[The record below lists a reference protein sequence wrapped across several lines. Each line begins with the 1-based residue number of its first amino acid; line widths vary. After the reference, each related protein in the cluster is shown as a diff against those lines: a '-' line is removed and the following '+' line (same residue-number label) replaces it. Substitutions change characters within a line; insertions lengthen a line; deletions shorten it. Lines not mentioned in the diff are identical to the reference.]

1 MGISNVASA
10 PVVPVT
16 TQVAGPSAAKGPA
29 SSAPQKPA
37 VPTAAAGTDNDG
49 DHDGSGVGGKVDVRA

>member
-10 PVVPVT
+10 PLAPIT
-16 TQVAGPSAAKGPA
+16 TQVAGPTAPKGPA
-29 SSAPQKPA
+29 SSAPPKPVA
-37 VPTAAAGTDNDG
+37 PTTAAGTDNDG